1 MGLKNPI
8 GEQISFNDGV
18 AFTVVGVV
26 KDFVMESPYAPVRPT
41 MFRLLRSNGGMMTLK
56 LNPDRSAHDNLAKV
70 SAILNTYDPT
80 QDIRYRFVDENYA
93 KKFGDEERIGNLATV
108 FAVLA
113 IFISCLGLFGL
124 ASFVAERRTKEI
136 GVRKVLGASVF
147 NLWKLLSRDFVMLVL
162 ISLCIAAPVS
172 YYFMSHW
179 LENYQYRTNLS
190 WWIFVGTGAG
200 ALVITLIT
208 VSFQSIKAAIAN
220 PVKSLRSE

>member
-1 MGLKNPI
+1 
-8 GEQISFNDGV
+8 
-18 AFTVVGVV
+18 
-26 KDFVMESPYAPVRPT
+26 
-41 MFRLLRSNGGMMTLK
+41 MMTLK
-56 LNPDRSAHDNLAKV
+56 LNPDKSAHDNLAKV

-190 WWIFVGTGAG
+190 WWIFVAAGAG
-200 ALVITLIT
+200 ALAITLIT